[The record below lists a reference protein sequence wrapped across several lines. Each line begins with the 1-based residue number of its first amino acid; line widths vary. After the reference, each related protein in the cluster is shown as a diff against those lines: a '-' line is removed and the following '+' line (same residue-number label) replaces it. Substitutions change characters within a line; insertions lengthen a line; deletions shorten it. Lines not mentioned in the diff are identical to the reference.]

1 MLLITAS
8 SRELV
13 STVVLIVDRS
23 TEVLCRN
30 HPIAP
35 RPDARR
41 RSRGRAVSCG
51 MSGICLTAAW
61 VFGATRR
68 AGDPTCAIDNC
79 ARNVDQLAVEI
90 DVVPDR
96 SQQLKQHAG
105 DCRGWRGWRGRPCRR
120 SRGSGSER
128 GAFWTGGD
136 TWSWVSP
143 FRDRGRATAA
153 GAVVAPAVGV
163 PLVRV
168 PGSADGHPGDSVQG
182 LALEGA
188 QHRVVGVLQALGD
201 RGRG

>member
-1 MLLITAS
+1 VLLITAS

-68 AGDPTCAIDNC
+68 AGDPDM
-79 ARNVDQLAVEI
+79 RHRQL
-90 DVVPDR
+90 
-96 SQQLKQHAG
+96 
-105 DCRGWRGWRGRPCRR
+105 
-120 SRGSGSER
+120 
-128 GAFWTGGD
+128 
-136 TWSWVSP
+136 
-143 FRDRGRATAA
+143 RAK
-153 GAVVAPAVGV
+153 
-163 PLVRV
+163 R
-168 PGSADGHPGDSVQG
+168 
-182 LALEGA
+182 
-188 QHRVVGVLQALGD
+188 
-201 RGRG
+201 